1 MKITYGNQTIDL
13 FNFPIKQVILSVSGG
28 LDSASLF
35 YLICTC
41 FPKIEIIPMCGRDVY
56 NPKDAVAAEK
66 IVDWMKV
73 EFPNVSIKDIHLYN
87 FDDRDESFYPKCRV
101 EIERRAEFFKFGEGP
116 DKNSGACKVSKILQI
131 DEMAYDMQRKYPEAL
146 RMDGQSSNPPI
157 EVMKQHKRIYNQAE
171 RIRDPGEGK
180 MIKNG
185 WSIYHPY
192 INVDKKFVAD
202 IFKTHNLM
210 NTLFPLTRS
219 CVGRELESDNFT
231 KECHKCFWCY
241 EKRWAFDLTW
251 YTEITANS
259 SFSKICSVDIN
270 GNILDITDKCP
281 IGLCKN
287 FKKILGELTIDKSL
301 VNKPCEDIYHNI
313 VEKTYLTPR
322 YIKDV
327 SFKEQP
333 KEKLLIAFNKFF
345 FELIEN
351 ENTTRN
357 TR

>member
-13 FNFPIKQVILSVSGG
+13 FNFPIKQVILSLSGG

-35 YLICTC
+35 YLICTH
-41 FPKIEIIPMCGRDVY
+41 FPKIEIIPMCGRDIH
-56 NPKDAVAAEK
+56 NPKDALAVEK
-66 IVDWMKV
+66 IVDWMRV
-73 EFPNVSIKDIHLYN
+73 EFPNVLIKDTHLIN
-87 FDDRDESFYPKCRV
+87 FDDRDESFYPKCRI
-101 EIERRAEFFKFGEGP
+101 EIKRRPEFAKFGEGP
-116 DKNSGACKVSKILQI
+116 DEHSGACKVSKILQI
-131 DEMAYDMQRKYPEAL
+131 DEMAYDMQRKYPGAL
-146 RMDGQSSNPPI
+146 RTDAQSSNPPI
-157 EVMKQHKRIYNQAE
+157 EVMKQHKIFYNQAE

-180 MIKNG
+180 MIKKG
-185 WSIYHPY
+185 WAIYHPY
-192 INVDKKFVAD
+192 INVDKKLVAD
-202 IFKTHNLM
+202 IYKTHNLM

-219 CVGRELESDNFT
+219 CVGREEETDNYT

-251 YTEITANS
+251 YMEIIANP
-259 SFSKICSVDIN
+259 SFSKICSVDVN
-270 GNILDITDKCP
+270 GNMLDITDKCP
-281 IGLCKN
+281 VELCKN

-301 VNKPCEDIYHNI
+301 VDKPCEDIYYNI

-345 FELIEN
+345 FEMIEN
-351 ENTTRN
+351 GNKN
-357 TR
+357 N